1 MNNFKKSDGYG
12 KVGGGISPVTAALAG
27 AIAGAGV
34 AIAGAVALSK
44 QSNRDKIT
52 KVVEDV
58 KRKATKFAKKAKRGA
73 MSGLDKIEDKKD
85 EVVGSVDKAVKV
97 ARKTLDGKVD
107 EISKNTKRVWQK

>member
-1 MNNFKKSDGYG
+1 MNNFKKSDSYG
-12 KVGGGISPVTAALAG
+12 KVSGGISPVTAALAG

-52 KVVEDV
+52 KVVNEV
-58 KRKATKFAKKAKRGA
+58 KTKATKFAKKAKKNA
-73 MSGLDKIEDKKD
+73 KSGLDMMEDKKD
-85 EVVGSVDKAVKV
+85 EVVNSVDNAVKV

-107 EISKNTKRVWQK
+107 EISKDTKRVWQK